1 MKSINCP
8 ECGYTIQDG
17 STFCKMCGCRID
29 SNSQT
34 ADENTKIP
42 EEQLSVSNEQN
53 TIQAAPEVP
62 GFHTNGAVPQYQR
75 QYPSAG
81 SAPQYSGSS
90 PVINPVP
97 QQRTYPGQY
106 SGNIPGQY
114 APAVSVPPYIS
125 QPRKTT
131 SSGKKLW
138 IILSSVIG
146 GILLVA
152 GISLAAVYFTAPDR
166 KYTSACNALEEQRFD
181 EAYDGFISLG
191 TYRDSKDKAKEAMYK
206 KGVYLVQNKKYKD
219 ASDIFKALD
228 NYEDSSEQ
236 YQSAYYNYGLELIGN
251 GEYSDAIDVFTSLGD
266 YSDSAKAEKQC
277 FSRIY
282 RAAQG
287 NLVQNTLESL
297 QKAYEQLTYIG
308 NYKKSAELFES
319 LGNYN
324 DSAEK
329 DKYAVWQSDSLH
341 CTECGKSDA
350 VYYLKLGLNG
360 DIVFYAECADKSKK
374 LFEQKGKFKLENK
387 TVKMLDDD
395 NEWNDI
401 LTINSVQTGDNALL
415 SADIVTPHDTS
426 VTSLRLHTSKK

>member
-266 YSDSAKAEKQC
+266 YSDSRTMIDEAKYC
-277 FSRIY
+277 YIVNHMDNSD
-282 RAAQG
+282 
-287 NLVQNTLESL
+287 TT
-297 QKAYEQLTYIG
+297 TYSFLNELIAV
-308 NYKKSAELFES
+308 NYKDCKEL
-319 LGNYN
+319 YN
-324 DSAEK
+324 TIYAWKATNFFFNTDGDSK
-329 DKYAVWQSDSLH
+329 DKKTSIS
-341 CTECGKSDA
+341 KSSPL
-350 VYYLKLGLNG
+350 YCHFTIEGG
-360 DIVFYAECADKSKK
+360 PPEGSFYAYASAFWPNGSKMNKQKSSVVMYSGGTFWWGWKDGIYIDPAN
-374 LFEQKGKFKLENK
+374 GKTGTFTLVLYDENNNEIGRSS
-387 TVKMLDDD
+387 VKIT
-395 NEWNDI
+395 E
-401 LTINSVQTGDNALL
+401 
-415 SADIVTPHDTS
+415 
-426 VTSLRLHTSKK
+426 